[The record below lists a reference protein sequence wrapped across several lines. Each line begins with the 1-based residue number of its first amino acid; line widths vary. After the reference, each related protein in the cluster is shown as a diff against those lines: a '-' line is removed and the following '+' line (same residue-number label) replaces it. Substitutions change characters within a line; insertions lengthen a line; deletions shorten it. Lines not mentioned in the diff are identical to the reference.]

1 MIPVPEPDD
10 LVVAPSTPSTR
21 ASLGHAL
28 AVGVAGLVAN
38 ALNLVVTIVLARVL
52 PGRDHS
58 AAYGAFAQMVG
69 VFIVVSLPGS
79 AVAIAV
85 VRRSSWWL
93 ARGGHSELEAWRRST
108 SRVAL
113 RTFAVF
119 AGVALVA
126 SPFVG
131 AALGGRSWVAVLLTT
146 LGAGCWVA
154 LAVERGFLQACR
166 RYHPLAVNL
175 LVEGATRTAAV
186 MIGGIAFGVTGAV
199 GGILLAEAVT
209 WAHARFAAMR
219 AVPAAER
226 SIADEPPQ
234 REFGADL
241 VGSVG
246 AFAMLALLQ
255 YVDVFLVGR
264 LNTAGSGRY
273 AAIAVVAK
281 TLVYV
286 AVVLSYYLLPEAS
299 IGHRE
304 GSHARRPLAMVLV
317 LFAIPCALLE
327 AVSIAAPRTLLSIV
341 YPHKLLGASGSL
353 DVLTAAM
360 ALLGL
365 SFLLATY
372 LLARGIRVAAVWL
385 VLGAAG
391 AVAIVATGHGAWHA
405 TATLDLWSQLLIAA
419 GLAATT
425 GAVLA
430 RGRVR
435 R

>member
-1 MIPVPEPDD
+1 VTTPDPEDALDVPEVP
-10 LVVAPSTPSTR
+10 TTR
-21 ASLGHAL
+21 TSLGHAL
-28 AVGVAGLVAN
+28 SVGIAGLVAN
-38 ALNLVVTIVLARVL
+38 GLNLIVTIVLARVL

-93 ARGGHSELEAWRRST
+93 ARGGNLELEQWRRGT
-108 SRVAL
+108 SRIAL
-113 RTFAVF
+113 RSFAVF
-119 AGVALVA
+119 VVVALVA
-126 SPFVG
+126 SPLVG
-131 AALGGRSWVAVLLTT
+131 AALGGRSWIAVLFTV

-154 LAVERGFLQACR
+154 LAVERAFLQSCR
-166 RYHPLAVNL
+166 RYHPLAANL
-175 LVEGATRTAAV
+175 LLEGGVRTAAV
-186 MIGGIAFGVTGAV
+186 MTGGIVFGVTGAV
-199 GGILLAEAVT
+199 AGILVAEAIT
-209 WAHARFAAMR
+209 WAHGWRAATR
-219 AVPAAER
+219 AVPLATHSAPG
-226 SIADEPPQ
+226 EPP
-234 REFGADL
+234 RGELGVDL
-241 VGSVG
+241 VASVG

-255 YVDVFLVGR
+255 YLDVFLVGR
-264 LNTAGSGRY
+264 LNASGSGRY

-286 AVVLSYYLLPEAS
+286 AIVLSYYLLPEAS

-304 GSHARRPLAMVLV
+304 GSHARRPLAMVL
-317 LFAIPCALLE
+317 LLYATPCVLLE
-327 AVSIAAPRTLLSIV
+327 AVTVVAPHTLLSIV

-353 DVLTAAM
+353 DVLTGAM

-372 LLARGIRVAAVWL
+372 LLARGVRTAAVWL
-385 VLGAAG
+385 VAGAVA

-405 TATLDLWSQLLIAA
+405 TAVLDLLSQFVIVV
-419 GLAATT
+419 GLGAATL
-425 GAVLA
+425 AVLA